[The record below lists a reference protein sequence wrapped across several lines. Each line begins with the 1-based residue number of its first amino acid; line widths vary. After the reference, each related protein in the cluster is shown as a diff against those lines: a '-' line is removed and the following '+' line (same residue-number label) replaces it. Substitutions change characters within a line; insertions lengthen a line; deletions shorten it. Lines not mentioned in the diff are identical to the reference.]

1 MCVARVQLHRPG
13 CAYVSRPF
21 LRCWRPHVTPVRPG
35 RWLRTEARVLFITV
49 AIMVAGSIAALPV
62 RAGEK
67 PRRARGGAP
76 IPVSTSLAHALSL
89 LWPQP
94 RQVEPA
100 ADSRLRLPIQ
110 VAAPAELAAPAALLR
125 REVDSLFGPAAREGQ
140 GGTVIRLALAP
151 QALSKTEEYAVEP
164 TAGGVLLRAHDTQG
178 AFWAVHTLATLLG
191 RARRTADGYE
201 VTIPK
206 IRDWPDTPFR
216 AFMIEGAWTHSLD
229 DYKRALELL
238 ARQHI
243 TYFALEFGP
252 QVILDFDPAIADGS
266 RFTKAQASEVI
277 EYGRSL
283 GLKPI
288 AYLNLL
294 GHLDRSYRKPPY
306 TQHGGIDIRSDEA
319 YEEFVYPILTEM
331 LEVYGAVEY
340 FHCGMDEAWE
350 LFTWLSE
357 EGYDVPSLITRHTER
372 VNSFL
377 KARGV
382 KLVIWHDMLIAPSLE
397 KELGAPVG
405 PANGGPPQNT
415 AAALTKIP
423 KDVILDYWFYDPLP
437 AYPALDYLRS
447 QGFTVWAS
455 PWQTPFSLVR
465 YAQARQAPTMG
476 TLWFDPPGCFASPAF
491 SPVAA
496 FYAQATW
503 NAAAAGP
510 GVRPEPELA
519 EAAQRATSGVLWRR
533 RSVSF
538 PSDTALLLSPTGPT
552 RQPVRGAPRQFS
564 GVPLASEQP
573 VVLEPLP
580 DVSRPLA
587 SAAGAA
593 SVRLPGGAK
602 LALDGVN
609 TERGEDQLI
618 LYAAPQDRT
627 GTNIYGCEVR
637 VAANGAVLEVSGQGS
652 GDHTVPS
659 DGFVLSAHLG
669 RDGAKGNQLLALRPG
684 DRVAVLDAQ
693 GQWIGGSEPALLLA
707 ELPGS
712 RALRIDGEDT
722 VREADQ
728 LVLYHPGYGDGHT
741 QTNEHGVEVIVREG
755 KVKAV
760 RDGVGD
766 SPIPPNGYVLSA
778 HRGAEGVPAAALEA
792 LHPGDAVRLLLEKGG
807 SREDLD
813 QALAER
819 GKRFPVGARCAAF
832 YLAMSSSRR
841 SSPGRPLGEWLVRYA
856 DGAVERI
863 SCRYGREVLPAQGEG
878 LPERLDDPVWLIDQ
892 GPLRCLVREWTNPRP
907 EQVVS
912 DLLFVPV
919 PALLETGARI
929 VAVTAA
935 AAP

>member
-1 MCVARVQLHRPG
+1 MVIAAGRLHRSG
-13 CAYVSRPF
+13 LLIA
-21 LRCWRPHVTPVRPG
+21 
-35 RWLRTEARVLFITV
+35 A
-49 AIMVAGSIAALPV
+49 AGVCLLAALP
-62 RAGEK
+62 A
-67 PRRARGGAP
+67 AAADD
-76 IPVSTSLAHALSL
+76 PVSL

-94 RQVEPA
+94 REVRRA
-100 ADSRLRLPIQ
+100 DDSRIRLPIRII
-110 VAAPAELAAPAALLR
+110 APAELATQAALLQS
-125 REVDSLFGPAAREGQ
+125 EVDSIFGPAAKGGE
-140 GGTVIRLALAP
+140 GGTVVRLALAP
-151 QALSKTEEYAVEP
+151 EALTRPEEYAVEP
-164 TAGGVLLRAHDTQG
+164 YVGGVSLWAHDPQG

-191 RARRTADGYE
+191 QARPTADGYA
-201 VTIPK
+201 VAIPA
-206 IRDWPDTPFR
+206 IRDWPETQFR
-216 AFMIEGAWTHSLD
+216 ALMFQGAWVPTLD
-229 DYKRALELL
+229 DYRRTLELM
-238 ARQHI
+238 ARMHI

-252 QVILDFDPAIADGS
+252 QVVLDFDPSIAEGG
-266 RFTKAQASEVI
+266 RFSKADARAAI

-288 AYLNLL
+288 AYLNML
-294 GHLDRSYRKPPY
+294 GHLDRAYKKEPY
-306 TQHGGIDIRSDEA
+306 TQHGGIDIRSDET
-319 YEEFVYPILTEM
+319 YEKFVYPILQEM
-331 LEVYGAVEY
+331 LDVYGPVEY

-357 EGYDVPSLITRHTER
+357 QGDDVTSLIARHIER
-372 VNSFL
+372 VDDFL

-382 KLVIWHDMLIAPSLE
+382 KLVIWHDMLIARSLSE
-397 KELGAPVG
+397 EIGGPAG

-415 AAALTKIP
+415 AAALGRIP

-519 EAAQRATSGVLWRR
+519 EAARRATSGVLWRR

-552 RQPVRGAPRQFS
+552 RQPVRAAPRQFS

-573 VVLEPLP
+573 VLLEPLP

-593 SVRLPGGAK
+593 SVRLPGGVK

-609 TERGEDQLI
+609 TERGEDELI

-627 GTNIYGCEVR
+627 GTNIYGCEVT

-712 RALRIDGEDT
+712 RALRVDGEDT

-728 LVLYHPGYGDGHT
+728 LVLYRPGYGDGHT

-766 SPIPPNGYVLSA
+766 SPIPPDGYVLSA

-832 YLAMSSSRR
+832 YLAMSSNRR

-863 SCRYGREVLPAQGEG
+863 TCRYGREVLPAQGEG

-912 DLLFVPV
+912 DLLFVPA